1 MVIISAAKPPESADR
16 KEITAPRHPANAG
29 WLQPTRR
36 VSKVDKN
43 RLPEL
48 QLHICVPASPR
59 FKDILDRNCTDAH
72 TLRDYRKNAHDQIAE
87 RVCDVI
93 QS

>member
-48 QLHICVPASPR
+48 QLHIHAYPLRPASKT
-59 FKDILDRNCTDAH
+59 F
-72 TLRDYRKNAHDQIAE
+72 
-87 RVCDVI
+87 
-93 QS
+93 